1 MAKSKAGLEG
11 WRCQEW
17 RGGLKK
23 IWRGVAVLALAF
35 GLLLGTT
42 AADRYDIKLIVTV
55 TDCVTGQPIQEATVN
70 VLSAATARGSHYL
83 ATTDAR
89 GQAVIEPVRVGDVD
103 HTVEVSAAGYRTVT
117 KSQYMRAWS
126 TVEMN
131 ICLEPVAAPPTET
144 PTLTPTLEAT
154 RIPSASSTPDE
165 GQAAR
170 CGNYLAEQ
178 LKGLIAA
185 EDSAVISGGI
195 NDVAQCMLQCR
206 ETSSQAAGEAAAPV
220 ESPGLAGTNYG
231 QFYACFQSCAD
242 FGYFQNAA
250 GAIIANDTLP
260 GKIISTLAGLLSG
273 AEGAQACGDSGA
285 FVYQLVKQLAV
296 QGAQVN
302 ILAVHSPAN
311 VWVTDKEGRR
321 AGFFED
327 GRVVEDIP
335 GARAVISGE
344 SKYVIIPVI
353 PELKVD
359 LKTSG
364 KGTMTVE
371 LAYTRSG
378 VVQDMAFYDVPIE
391 PEATGSVNLTPSQ
404 PILELDTP
412 GVGTQSVP
420 PGRLEEIPVIPAPS
434 KTVLSSATI
443 EPVVLVTP
451 DPEATA
457 TPDGL
462 FNDPQLRIAG
472 VAGAAC
478 CLGLLLAGVIL
489 GIVVWLRRR
498 ARRSG
503 AQAVVSRRRECPRC
517 GANCQLDARFC
528 YKCGLSFVQAA
539 QPPRPPAAP
548 PRPAPV
554 APPPPPVAC
563 TKCGAA
569 LRATSKFCPKCG
581 QPTGR

>member
-1 MAKSKAGLEG
+1 MAKSKAGLDG
-11 WRCQEW
+11 WRRQEW
-17 RGGLKK
+17 RGGLQK

-55 TDCVTGQPIQEATVN
+55 TDCVTSQPIQGATVN

-89 GQAVIEPVRVGDVD
+89 GQAVIEPVRIGDVD
-103 HTVEVSAAGYRTVT
+103 HTVEVSAAGYKSVT

-131 ICLEPVAAPPTET
+131 ICLEPVAAPPTGT

-154 RIPSASSTPDE
+154 LIPAATMPSASFTPDE

-170 CGNYLAEQ
+170 CGSYLAEQ
-178 LKGLIAA
+178 LKGLVAP
-185 EDSAVISGGI
+185 EDNPVITSGI

-206 ETSSQAAGEAAAPV
+206 SAAPDI
-220 ESPGLAGTNYG
+220 SSGLSLPGINYG
-231 QFYACFQSCAD
+231 QFYACFQGCAD

-250 GAIIANDTLP
+250 RAIIANDTLP
-260 GKIISTLAGLLSG
+260 GKIISTLASLLSG

-285 FVYQLVKQLAV
+285 FVYQLVKQLAI

-302 ILAVHSPAN
+302 IVAVHSPAN

-321 AGFFED
+321 AGFLED
-327 GRVVEDIP
+327 GKIVEEIA
-335 GARAVISGE
+335 GARAVDAGE
-344 SKYVIIPVI
+344 SKYVIIPLV
-353 PELKVD
+353 PDLKVD
-359 LKTSG
+359 LKG
-364 KGTMTVE
+364 NGQGLMTVE
-371 LAYTRSG
+371 LAYTKG
-378 VVQDMAFYDVPIE
+378 DVLQDMAFYDVPIE
-391 PEATGSVNLTPSQ
+391 PETAGSVNLTPSQ
-404 PILELDTP
+404 PVLELDTP

-420 PGRLEEIPVIPAPS
+420 PGRLEEIPVIPAPA

-451 DPEATA
+451 EPEATA
-457 TPDGL
+457 TSDGL
-462 FNDPQLRIAG
+462 FNDPQLRTAG

-489 GIVVWLRRR
+489 GFAVWLRRR

-503 AQAVVSRRRECPRC
+503 VQAVVSRGRECPRC

-539 QPPRPPAAP
+539 QPPRPPAAL

-554 APPPPPVAC
+554 APPPPPIAC